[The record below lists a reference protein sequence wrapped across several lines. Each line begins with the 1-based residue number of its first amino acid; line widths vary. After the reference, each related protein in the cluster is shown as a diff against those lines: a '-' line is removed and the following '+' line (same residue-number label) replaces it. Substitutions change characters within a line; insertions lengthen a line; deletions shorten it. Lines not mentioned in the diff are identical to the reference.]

1 MKVFIVVAAFLVT
14 AYAGTNDVCYKNVLR
29 ACETTSKNVNGLI
42 NCNARYGAIEAVLPD
57 LQTYVNTHI
66 TRSFEYLLMATH
78 YGNYEKSR
86 EGFEKIF
93 KDLSD
98 SKWEEAIDL
107 IKYITKRGGKMN
119 FAAVREDTVND
130 NNGSYELYELES
142 LAKAL
147 DMEKQLAEEAHRI
160 HGEAT
165 RRRKDYHDPEVSS
178 YLEEEFVHKHAN
190 IIRKLSGYTSDL
202 NTLLNGP
209 DSSLALYLFDDYLKQ
224 HSIV

>member
-1 MKVFIVVAAFLVT
+1 
-14 AYAGTNDVCYKNVLR
+14 
-29 ACETTSKNVNGLI
+29 
-42 NCNARYGAIEAVLPD
+42 
-57 LQTYVNTHI
+57 
-66 TRSFEYLLMATH
+66 MATH

-86 EGFEKIF
+86 EGFEKVF

-107 IKYITKRGGKMN
+107 IKYITKRGGRMN
-119 FAAVREDTVND
+119 FAAVRQDTVND
-130 NNGSYELYELES
+130 DNGNYEFYELES

-147 DMEKQLAEEAHRI
+147 DMEKQLALEAHRI

-178 YLEEEFVHKHAN
+178 YLEKEFVHKHAD

-202 NTLLNGP
+202 NALLNGH

-224 HSIV
+224 HSIL